1 MVHGPP
7 RGEDP
12 LASRG
17 CVVVALDEGCCPR
30 GSAGCPCRINL
41 LRRPRRGGDCRV
53 RAGGAAGHGRG
64 VFTPVGGFWVVAVI
78 AVLPGG
84 PPARTCAPH
93 RRRRTRLG
101 LLRRWRRSSLGP
113 PLVGDSR
120 VVGLP
125 PGGRRVV
132 PTGNPRGAGRTRRTL
147 GPPANHDLS
156 GANPPLNHTPTRPPR
171 GHPSRPG
178 TRGCAA
184 EIRNP
189 APSPTARCSDRAN
202 PPWNSVD
209 PPGAVSTRS
218 DLTGQHRANPATG
231 QPSTSHATHVAGP
244 QATPE
249 ADPRPTHSRQRSG
262 RRPPPRS
269 PHQPGT
275 RGCAAEIRNP
285 TPSPTARC
293 SDRAERHPP
302 TRAAPKAHRPRERT
316 THQHRAGQPPAP
328 YRRPGAWGTGA
339 LNPAPRAGLPGHPPG
354 DRAGHRHP
362 RTNTPNDDDPSPRD
376 THTPRPP
383 PAGAHPTHHRWL
395 GFGRAVRAWAVGCVV
410 RAPKRCVYVLWT

>member
-17 CVVVALDEGCCPR
+17 CVVVALDEGVAP
-30 GSAGCPCRINL
+30 GSARAALVGSTCC
-41 LRRPRRGGDCRV
+41 GGRAGLVTVRV
-53 RAGGAAGHGRG
+53 RAGGAAGHGLG

-93 RRRRTRLG
+93 RRRRTRPG

-156 GANPPLNHTPTRPPR
+156 GANLPPNPFPATRHRCAAPPNHTLPTRHTRMCRRNQEPRPVTNGALQRPRRTTPTDPCGTEGAPP
-171 GHPSRPG
+171 PG
-178 TRGCAA
+178 T
-184 EIRNP
+184 N
-189 APSPTARCSDRAN
+189 
-202 PPWNSVD
+202 
-209 PPGAVSTRS
+209 
-218 DLTGQHRANPATG
+218 
-231 QPSTSHATHVAGP
+231 
-244 QATPE
+244 
-249 ADPRPTHSRQRSG
+249 
-262 RRPPPRS
+262 
-269 PHQPGT
+269 
-275 RGCAAEIRNP
+275 
-285 TPSPTARC
+285 
-293 SDRAERHPP
+293 HPP
-302 TRAAPKAHRPRERT
+302 TPRRST
-316 THQHRAGQPPAP
+316 PPAP

-339 LNPAPRAGLPGHPPG
+339 LNPAPGAGLPGHPPG

-383 PAGAHPTHHRWL
+383 PAGAHPTHYRWL

-410 RAPKRCVYVLWT
+410 RAPGRYVYVLWT

>member
-17 CVVVALDEGCCPR
+17 CVVVALDEGVAP
-30 GSAGCPCRINL
+30 GSARAALVGSTCC
-41 LRRPRRGGDCRV
+41 GGRAGVVTVRV

-93 RRRRTRLG
+93 RRRRTRPG

-189 APSPTARCSDRAN
+189 APSPTARCSDRA
-202 PPWNSVD
+202 
-209 PPGAVSTRS
+209 
-218 DLTGQHRANPATG
+218 
-231 QPSTSHATHVAGP
+231 
-244 QATPE
+244 
-249 ADPRPTHSRQRSG
+249 
-262 RRPPPRS
+262 
-269 PHQPGT
+269 
-275 RGCAAEIRNP
+275 
-285 TPSPTARC
+285 
-293 SDRAERHPP
+293 ERHPP
-302 TRAAPKAHRPRERT
+302 TRAAPKAHRPRKRT